1 MTKRKGKDIVQELV
15 KFKELEKKGTKEEIK
30 KFEQDVTQGL
40 MSRTSEEE

>member
-1 MTKRKGKDIVQELV
+1 MDIEH
-15 KFKELEKKGTKEEIK
+15 TKEEIK